1 MAQPAI
7 SITMDSRDLAH
18 SGARGTIRSWAAAV
32 LCLYLLLNGLLLI
45 CHLHTH
51 PEHLPSQSDEPLTEI
66 CTWIHQAV
74 SWYAPSADVNLS
86 IVWSALSL
94 LLVVP
99 QCVPL
104 ILLVR
109 LTGRSPPS
117 RPFAG

>member
-1 MAQPAI
+1 VAQPAI
-7 SITMDSRDLAH
+7 SITMNSRGLAR
-18 SGARGTIRSWAAAV
+18 SGARDALRFWAAAV
-32 LCLYLLLNGLLLI
+32 LCLYLLLNSLLLI
-45 CHLHTH
+45 CQLHTH
-51 PEHLPSQSDEPLTEI
+51 PEHLPGQSDEPLTEI

-104 ILLVR
+104 IPLVR
-109 LTGRSPPS
+109 LTGRSPP
-117 RPFAG
+117 RT